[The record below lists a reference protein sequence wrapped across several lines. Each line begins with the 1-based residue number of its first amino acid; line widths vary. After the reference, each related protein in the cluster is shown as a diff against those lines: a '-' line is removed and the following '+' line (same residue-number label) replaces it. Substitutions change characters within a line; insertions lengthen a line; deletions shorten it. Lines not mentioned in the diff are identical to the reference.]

1 MTKGSPIIHNIG
13 VTLEELC
20 KGTKKKMKI
29 TRKVIVNKITKQVV
43 DSNEMNNITINCP
56 RCNGQGVINITRQI
70 GPGMIQQIRTNCDKC
85 NGSSKKLK
93 PQRIHTD
100 KIEVIEIYIEKGSE
114 HGDKIKLSGKG
125 NMSPGKLPSD
135 IIL

>member
-1 MTKGSPIIHNIG
+1 MNNLFGMNPFMAQQQRRTQQMTKGSPIIHNIG

-43 DSNEMNNITINCP
+43 DSNEMNSITINCP
-56 RCNGQGVINITRQI
+56 RCNGQGVINTGQI

-93 PQRIHTD
+93 PQYYTQI
-100 KIEVIEIYIEKGSE
+100 KIV
-114 HGDKIKLSGKG
+114 
-125 NMSPGKLPSD
+125 
-135 IIL
+135 